1 MNAYSGLYY
10 LISSFRDLCQHFCQ
24 FLFGNVDKG
33 FFIPALTPQ
42 YCALGVECRVGGTVV
57 KELRVSVIHADNY
70 T

>member
-1 MNAYSGLYY
+1 
-10 LISSFRDLCQHFCQ
+10 
-24 FLFGNVDKG
+24 VDKG